1 MLLHIPQVLD
11 LDELAFCRKT
21 VESAAW
27 ADGAITAGT
36 QSKQVK
42 NNRQLPEDLPASIEA
57 RNVVLAALKRNAL
70 FFSAALPKKIYP
82 PLFNRYDGAA
92 NSFGNHI
99 DNAIRGKA
107 HPEWVRTD
115 LSMTLFLTEP
125 HEYEGGELVM
135 EDSFG
140 TQRIKLA
147 AGDMILY
154 PSSSVHRVEAVT
166 SGSRICMFTWL
177 ESMVR
182 STEQRRILFDLD
194 VSIVNLRAMM
204 EAAGEAEDGAALVR
218 LTGCYHNLLRMW
230 AET

>member
-1 MLLHIPQVLD
+1 MMLHIPDVLNAE
-11 LDELAFCRKT
+11 ELTSCRLL
-21 VESAAW
+21 VERAQW
-27 ADGAITAGT
+27 ASGAITAGT
-36 QSKQVK
+36 QSGQVK
-42 NNRQLPEDLPASIEA
+42 NNRQLPEGLPEAAEA
-57 RNVVLAALKRNAL
+57 RAIVLAALKRNAL

-82 PLFNRYDGAA
+82 PLFNRYEGAA

-99 DNAIRGKA
+99 DNAVRGKA
-107 HPEWVRTD
+107 HPDWVRTD

-125 HEYEGGELVM
+125 HEYEGGDLVV
-135 EDSFG
+135 EDHFS
-140 TQRIKLA
+140 TRQVKLP

-182 STEQRRILFDLD
+182 GEAQRRLLFDMD
-194 VSIVNLRAMM
+194 VSMVSLREMM
-204 EAAGEAEDGAALVR
+204 RDAGEAEDGAALVR

-230 AET
+230 ADT